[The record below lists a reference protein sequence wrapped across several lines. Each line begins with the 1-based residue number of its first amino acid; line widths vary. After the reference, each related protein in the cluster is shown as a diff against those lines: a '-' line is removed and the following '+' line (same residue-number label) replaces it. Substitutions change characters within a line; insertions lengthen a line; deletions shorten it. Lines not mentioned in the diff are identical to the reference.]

1 MKVINNLYFVILF
14 SFVISFAL
22 FLLKLSGIYPDTSFG
37 FILFFFS
44 FLLALFIF
52 GLFMSGSFRKWFALA
67 RVSVDKNKDMYRF
80 KYWPIITIL
89 IFLVIEIIY
98 NRKIP
103 ILEMLRGNQYDYRD
117 FTFPGLH
124 VFFTSLT
131 TFYCIKSF
139 FNYLAFKEKKAL
151 YVSIICI
158 LIFAILMYRSNIMF
172 CILNMVFLFV
182 LFKKVNI
189 KRILKVVFF
198 ILCLMYVFGVA
209 GDLRSKAQ
217 TGDSDFSIT
226 NIMNA
231 TQASSSFESNSFLSP
246 FYWAYL
252 YISSPVA
259 NFQKTVNVYA
269 THNETNGISKFT
281 IYEILP
287 DIVGK
292 RIAALAGYDEDYS
305 PLARVIDFL
314 TVGTIFADS
323 FVFVGWFGPIIL
335 MLLFLITPIVFL
347 SACPKNYIFFVQ
359 FSICTNLLILC
370 TFSNML
376 VYSTLSLQLFYPLLY
391 RKFRFS

>member
-139 FNYLAFKEKKAL
+139 FNYLAFKEKKL
-151 YVSIICI
+151 YT
-158 LIFAILMYRSNIMF
+158 FQ
-172 CILNMVFLFV
+172 LFV
-182 LFKKVNI
+182 
-189 KRILKVVFF
+189 
-198 ILCLMYVFGVA
+198 Y
-209 GDLRSKAQ
+209 
-217 TGDSDFSIT
+217 
-226 NIMNA
+226 
-231 TQASSSFESNSFLSP
+231 
-246 FYWAYL
+246 
-252 YISSPVA
+252 
-259 NFQKTVNVYA
+259 
-269 THNETNGISKFT
+269 
-281 IYEILP
+281 
-287 DIVGK
+287 
-292 RIAALAGYDEDYS
+292 
-305 PLARVIDFL
+305 
-314 TVGTIFADS
+314 
-323 FVFVGWFGPIIL
+323 
-335 MLLFLITPIVFL
+335 
-347 SACPKNYIFFVQ
+347 
-359 FSICTNLLILC
+359 
-370 TFSNML
+370 
-376 VYSTLSLQLFYPLLY
+376 
-391 RKFRFS
+391 

>member
-1 MKVINNLYFVILF
+1 MKIINNLYFVVLF

-37 FILFFFS
+37 FFLFFLS

-67 RVSVDKNKDMYRF
+67 RVSVERKSEVYSF

-139 FNYLAFKEKKAL
+139 FNYIAFKEKKAL

-158 LIFAILMYRSNIMF
+158 LIFATLMYRSNIMF
-172 CILNMVFLFV
+172 CILNMVFLFI
-182 LFKKVNI
+182 LFKRVNI
-189 KRILKVVFF
+189 KRIFKVVFF
-198 ILCLMYVFGVA
+198 VLCLMYVFGVA

-231 TQASSSFESNSFLSP
+231 TQASSSFENNSFLSP

-259 NFQKTVNVYA
+259 NFQKTVNVYT
-269 THNETNGISKFT
+269 THNETDGISKFA

-287 DIVGK
+287 DIIGK
-292 RIAALAGYDEDYS
+292 RVAALAGYDEDYS

-335 MLLFLITPIVFL
+335 MMLFIITPIAFL

-359 FSICTNLLILC
+359 FSICTILLILC